1 MSTPNAPAPQEPPL
15 GSNPPGEDDRA
26 RPEAASAQPP
36 NPLPE
41 SELPDAAPSPTPADA
56 EAAPLTEADAVPAA
70 TVPSQGSAPMPP
82 SQPPAARPSF
92 GQRVGNFFRE
102 VIYTLLLSF
111 AFYLLLN
118 TLTARIRVY
127 GYSMVPTFRG
137 GEWVLVNRLAYR
149 FGRMPQR
156 GDIVVFHPNNG
167 SQEDYIK
174 RVIGLPGDEILIQN
188 GTIFIN
194 NRPLRESYV
203 TERPRYS
210 GYWRVPEGHVF
221 VLGDNRNHST
231 DSHTLGPV
239 PMDRII
245 GRAVLIYW
253 PPQRMRLLRA
263 RVYEEGRYLVIVDE
277 SVGDWV
283 WAASRENGQ

>member
-1 MSTPNAPAPQEPPL
+1 MPTHDEPLASPSAMPDRADENDGELLEVPAEDWPADETAPLPPDFPPDEPEAVAHEDGLAPMAEPEAPA
-15 GSNPPGEDDRA
+15 S
-26 RPEAASAQPP
+26 
-36 NPLPE
+36 
-41 SELPDAAPSPTPADA
+41 
-56 EAAPLTEADAVPAA
+56 
-70 TVPSQGSAPMPP
+70 
-82 SQPPAARPSF
+82 RPSWGSRF
-92 GQRVGNFFRE
+92 MGFLRE
-102 VIYTLLLSF
+102 VFYTLFLSF

-137 GEWVLVNRLAYR
+137 GEWVLVNRMAYR
-149 FGRMPQR
+149 FGRLPQR

-167 SQEDYIK
+167 GHEDYIK

-188 GTIFIN
+188 GTIYIN

-203 TERPRYS
+203 VERPRYS

-231 DSHTLGPV
+231 DSHSLGPV
-239 PMDRII
+239 PIDQII

-253 PPQRMRLLRA
+253 PPNRIRLLRT

-277 SVGDWV
+277 SIGDWV
-283 WAASRENGQ
+283 WAASQGESP